1 MNRPLFALGSR
12 KLCASFL
19 LYRCLVTFC
28 GDIHFCFIEERYKK
42 NVYAAHFGIII
53 NGFLLVF
60 MYAPYKSNNP
70 RSLMMRGLGYI
81 VVCLE

>member
-1 MNRPLFALGSR
+1 MCFENVSV
-12 KLCASFL
+12 SFRL
-19 LYRCLVTFC
+19 Q
-28 GDIHFCFIEERYKK
+28 RYKK

-81 VVCLE
+81 VVCVE

>member
-1 MNRPLFALGSR
+1 MFLFLFVC
-12 KLCASFL
+12 KD
-19 LYRCLVTFC
+19 T
-28 GDIHFCFIEERYKK
+28 KK
-42 NVYAAHFGIII
+42 MFM
-53 NGFLLVF
+53 LVF